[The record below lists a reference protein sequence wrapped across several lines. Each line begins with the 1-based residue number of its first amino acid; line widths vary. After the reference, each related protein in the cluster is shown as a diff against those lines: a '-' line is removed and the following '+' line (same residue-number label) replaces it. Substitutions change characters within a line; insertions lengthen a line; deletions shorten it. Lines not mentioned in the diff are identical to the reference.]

1 MRLTRIHLENY
12 RVYEDPVDIE
22 IPPGLVGIYGPN
34 GAGKSYFIESILWT
48 LFGRSRTTKDEI
60 RTAGAKAECLT
71 EVEFEHEG
79 HLYLVRR
86 RLGGGTVTIK
96 AEAMADGA
104 QVADGARDVGRYV
117 HSILGMDDVAFR
129 ASVFAEQKQLAA
141 FSSSA
146 PAERRRLVLGLLGIT
161 ALDGARE
168 QARKDARDAKNDLDR
183 LNAALPD
190 VEALE
195 ADLTQA
201 ETERSRT
208 EQAARARE
216 QECAL
221 AEVAYRESEQR
232 YRHLD
237 ERGRS
242 YDLLVSEGKAKRK
255 ELDEVV
261 ARLARLE
268 AEHGELDTARE
279 ELDRLAPLALEVD
292 SLQARLD
299 LVRAANLARDALA
312 GLGPALTPP
321 PRPDP
326 ELVAKA
332 NQALDVTR
340 VARAGAQARVLAA
353 RAEWTRASELAVVAS
368 TLSDE
373 ADCPMCGQALGSAFA
388 QVQAHRQ
395 KEVAAAKLRQDEE
408 EANLRRLEA
417 DEVELARLAS
427 SATQALAEAQNAWAE
442 YERKATRRDEAQVL
456 WEMACARAGGAPEA
470 GEEAELKARL
480 ALARQAASDRANLEG
495 RLSRLDPLKVDQG
508 RERLAASALQSCV
521 EELRRAVRELG
532 YDPKERDEAQVAM
545 TEDGRRLESSRSIWM
560 SAQSGA
566 AAAGA
571 QAQVAAARLADARSH
586 HSRVADVSERAR
598 HLGRL
603 AELMSS
609 FRNAVVSAIG
619 PRLSVQAADLF
630 AELTDREYDLLVVDP
645 ETYEIRIQDQGQFY
659 GMDRFS
665 GSETDLANLALRVAI
680 SEHLRFQSG
689 GAVGLLVLD
698 EVFGPLDDDRKD
710 RMLAGLERLRA
721 RFQQVLVVTHD
732 NAIKEQLPHA
742 IEVIKKPGRRAAL
755 RLV

>member
-1 MRLTRIHLENY
+1 MRLTRVHLENY

-22 IPPGLVGIYGPN
+22 IPPGLVGVYGPN

-60 RTAGAKAECLT
+60 RTAGSKAECLT

-86 RLGGGTVTIK
+86 RLGGVTATIR
-96 AEAMADGA
+96 AEAMANGT

-183 LNAALPD
+183 LNATLPD
-190 VEALE
+190 LDALE

-201 ETERSRT
+201 EAERSRAVQ
-208 EQAARARE
+208 EARARE
-216 QECAL
+216 HECAR
-221 AEVAYRESEQR
+221 AEVAHQESEE
-232 YRHLD
+232 RHRQLD
-237 ERGRS
+237 ERGRT
-242 YDLLVSEGKAKRK
+242 YDLLVSEGKTKRK
-255 ELDEVV
+255 ELDQVMG
-261 ARLARLE
+261 RLARLE
-268 AEHGELDTARE
+268 AERVELGTARA
-279 ELDRLAPLALEVD
+279 ELDRLEPLALTVD
-292 SLQARLD
+292 SIQARLD

-326 ELVAKA
+326 ESVDKA
-332 NQALDVTR
+332 NQALDGAR
-340 VARAGAQARVLAA
+340 AARAGAQARVLAA
-353 RAEWTRASELAVVAS
+353 RAEWTRASELAVAAS
-368 TLSDE
+368 ALSGE
-373 ADCPMCGQALGSAFA
+373 ADCPMCGQALGLAFA

-395 KEVAAAKLRQDEE
+395 NEVATAKLRWDEE
-408 EANLRRLEA
+408 EANLIRVEA
-417 DEVELARLAS
+417 EEAELARLAS
-427 SATQALAEAQNAWAE
+427 SATQALVEAQKDWTE
-442 YERKATRRDEAQVL
+442 YEKKDTRRGEAQAR
-456 WEMACARAGGAPEA
+456 WETACANAGGAPEA
-470 GEEAELKARL
+470 DEEADLTARL

-495 RLSRLDPLKVDQG
+495 RLSRLDHLKADQD
-508 RERLAASALQSCV
+508 RERLAASALQSSL
-521 EELRRAVRELG
+521 EELRQAVRDLG
-532 YDPKERDEAQVAM
+532 YQPQERDKAQMAM
-545 TEDGRRLESSRSIWM
+545 TEARRGLETLRTAWM
-560 SAQSGA
+560 TAQSALA
-566 AAAGA
+566 ATGA
-571 QAQVAAARLADARSH
+571 QAQVAAARLTDAQSH
-586 HSRVADVSERAR
+586 HHRVADISERAR

-603 AELMSS
+603 AELMNS

-645 ETYEIRIQDQGQFY
+645 ETYEIRIQDQGQLF

-689 GAVGLLVLD
+689 GSVGLLVLD

-710 RMLAGLERLRA
+710 RMLVGLERLRA
-721 RFQQVLVVTHD
+721 RFRQVLVVTHD
-732 NAIKEQLPHA
+732 NSIKEQLPHA
-742 IEVIKKPGRRAAL
+742 IEVIKKPGRRAGL